1 MVSTNFRESAFFA
14 GDRRRLAGPGLDLPQ
29 RARSRITTSST
40 TTRTSYR
47 TAARS
52 TRPARSRSCSPDDT
66 TDGAPV
72 ARFQIDDVH
81 KELGAALREISSAAT
96 IRLRVVLASDPDTV
110 EEDFGDMELQDARVT
125 LTSVTGRIGVENINQ
140 EPFPA
145 EGFSPSYFAGLYQ

>member
-1 MVSTNFRESAFFA
+1 MVSTNFRESAFSPETA
-14 GDRRRLAGPGLDLPQ
+14 DVWLVLASISHSELVEDHHIVNNNED
-29 RARSRITTSST
+29 ITSGGTLYS
-40 TTRTSYR
+40 
-47 TAARS
+47 AC
-52 TRPARSRSCSPDDT
+52 PFKIVLPDDT